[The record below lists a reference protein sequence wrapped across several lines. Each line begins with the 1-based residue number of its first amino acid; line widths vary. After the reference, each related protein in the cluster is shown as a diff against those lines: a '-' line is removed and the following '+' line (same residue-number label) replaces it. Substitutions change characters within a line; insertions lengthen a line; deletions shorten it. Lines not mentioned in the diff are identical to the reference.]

1 MTVKN
6 KSTIDPKQPFDTK
19 KRSYIKVI
27 HGSCQYLKNVT
38 FNKHIYQYN
47 YKLRNQFYL
56 NAFISL
62 KRLLIIQNNA
72 FQNLSIYKL

>member
-6 KSTIDPKQPFDTK
+6 KSTINPKQPFDTK
-19 KRSYIKVI
+19 MRSYIKVI

-38 FNKHIYQYN
+38 SNKHIYQYN

-56 NAFISL
+56 NALISL

-72 FQNLSIYKL
+72 FQNLNIYKL